1 MCVSPNITSSLND
14 DKLLT
19 RATELAYVNITSD
32 WLFKLPSNWNII
44 CCGKKLMYSDIRKRM
59 LERGY
64 SKSSVFKYYNG
75 DGGVECDSPII
86 YLTVK
91 DSSYGNVSSY
101 PLFIGEIKKQG
112 TNDRRVSEG
121 KKKQAIG
128 NAAPDR
134 VAKNYEIFADF
145 CYNCDCNFFPYNV
158 FLHGCDFSDDEM
170 TGTMRGKLSPFFGDL
185 NVFNPYFDKDV
196 RMSLKGGCCYYQEE
210 DFTVEQLYDYVYKCC
225 EEGIKYFLCKF
236 VEEE

>member
-19 RATELAYVNITSD
+19 SATERAYENIKSY

-91 DSSYGNVSSY
+91 DSSYGNVSNY

-210 DFTVEQLYDYVYKCC
+210 DFLV
-225 EEGIKYFLCKF
+225 
-236 VEEE
+236 